1 MDIHTLLEQAPT
13 LGELAVLPMFV
24 HFVVLHATVHQAT
37 ELMAANLIIHQM
49 VLLDTH
55 ILKLGHVVIAIIQA
69 LKQARK
75 AIPAILVRSV
85 DTQVTLIVIH
95 T

>member
-13 LGELAVLPMFV
+13 LGELAVLPMIV
-24 HFVVLHATVHQAT
+24 YCVVLHATVQKAT
-37 ELMAANLIIHQM
+37 ELMAANIIIHQM

-55 ILKLGHVVIAIIQA
+55 ILEIGHVVIAIIQA

-75 AIPAILVRSV
+75 VTLILVRSV
-85 DTQVTLIVIH
+85 DTQVTLIVIP